1 MSKMAEK
8 DKVILHGMWASPYSK
23 RVELALNFKGIP
35 YEYVEEDLRNKSELL
50 LQYNPVHKKVPVL
63 VHNGNA
69 IAESIV
75 ILEYIDET
83 WKHGPNLLPADSYR
97 RAQARF
103 WSTFIQDQLVEATFL
118 VVKTDGE
125 AQQKAVDQVYE
136 KLNVLENGMKTYLAE
151 RDAKVESNFGIVE
164 IVFSALFGC
173 YKAHEEVLGTK
184 FIVPE
189 KFPVLFSWLMG
200 IAEVEAVKKATPPH
214 EKVVGI
220 LQLFRQSALK
230 SSAAA

>member
-1 MSKMAEK
+1 LSFNWDQSNYLIKPSA
-8 DKVILHGMWASPYSK
+8 
-23 RVELALNFKGIP
+23 F
-35 YEYVEEDLRNKSELL
+35 
-50 LQYNPVHKKVPVL
+50 VL
-63 VHNGNA
+63 MHVSLSFF
-69 IAESIV
+69 SI
-75 ILEYIDET
+75 
-83 WKHGPNLLPADSYR
+83 
-97 RAQARF
+97 F
-103 WSTFIQDQLVEATFL
+103 WLQLVEATFL

-230 SSAAA
+230 SSAAAWYRLHQFNGFSIIICFFCKSWDIFQ

>member
-1 MSKMAEK
+1 MENLGIKFKTIYKKTPIGLSSTPSSIMSKMAEK

-103 WSTFIQDQLVEATFL
+103 WSTFIQDQVINYISACISCFHNVNFVLVY
-118 VVKTDGE
+118 V
-125 AQQKAVDQVYE
+125 
-136 KLNVLENGMKTYLAE
+136 
-151 RDAKVESNFGIVE
+151 
-164 IVFSALFGC
+164 
-173 YKAHEEVLGTK
+173 
-184 FIVPE
+184 
-189 KFPVLFSWLMG
+189 
-200 IAEVEAVKKATPPH
+200 
-214 EKVVGI
+214 
-220 LQLFRQSALK
+220 
-230 SSAAA
+230 